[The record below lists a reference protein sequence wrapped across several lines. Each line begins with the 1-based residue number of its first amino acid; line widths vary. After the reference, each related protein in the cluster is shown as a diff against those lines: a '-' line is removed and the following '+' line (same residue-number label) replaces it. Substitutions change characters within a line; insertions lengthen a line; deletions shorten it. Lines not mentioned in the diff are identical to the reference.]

1 MDKLAIESFLKKPY
15 PGSSTFSVEMVLP
28 RAMEIPKGKGSR
40 LTARRVLLCRPYRC
54 RMSI

>member
-1 MDKLAIESFLKKPY
+1 MDKLAIESFFKKPY

-40 LTARRVLLCRPYRC
+40 LTARRVLLCRPYL
-54 RMSI
+54 